1 MIMGTQMLFTYLF
14 IIQNMLPRKLSFTA
28 LPPFRSICVIEVT
41 MVLFYLESMVGHFLE
56 QDSKQVLNA
65 TVSKRQFMF
74 QEGRILAINMSLVEK
89 LPMPQCQLK
98 TWR

>member
-1 MIMGTQMLFTYLF
+1 
-14 IIQNMLPRKLSFTA
+14 
-28 LPPFRSICVIEVT
+28 
-41 MVLFYLESMVGHFLE
+41 MVGHFLE